1 MAVQDVLTVFAI
13 LALGSNVMIF
23 GLVVAWVMRNR
34 PSMVSFGDH
43 LRVWAPRLAG
53 ATAVV
58 ATVGSLY
65 LSEVADLVPCRW
77 CWFQRVAM
85 YPLALLLPVGIV
97 TGDRGVRRYALPMS
111 MIGLVISIWH
121 YLLQNFPSLEDADS
135 CNILNPC
142 TFKYAWK
149 FGFVSVPYMAGSGFL
164 LIMLL
169 LLSSRASPVKRVDID

>member
-1 MAVQDVLTVFAI
+1 MAVQDVLTVFAVF
-13 LALGSNVMIF
+13 ALGSNVMTL
-23 GLVVAWVMRNR
+23 GLVVAWVIRDK

-43 LRVWAPRLAG
+43 LRLWAPRVAG
-53 ATAVV
+53 AIAVV

-85 YPLALLLPVGIV
+85 YPLALVLSVGIV
-97 TGDRGVRRYALPMS
+97 TDDRGLRRYALPMS
-111 MIGLVISIWH
+111 MIGLVISTWH

-149 FGFVSVPYMAGSGFL
+149 FGFVSIPYMAGSGFL
-164 LIMLL
+164 LIMSL
-169 LLSSRASPVKRVDID
+169 LLSSRTTSAEGVDAR